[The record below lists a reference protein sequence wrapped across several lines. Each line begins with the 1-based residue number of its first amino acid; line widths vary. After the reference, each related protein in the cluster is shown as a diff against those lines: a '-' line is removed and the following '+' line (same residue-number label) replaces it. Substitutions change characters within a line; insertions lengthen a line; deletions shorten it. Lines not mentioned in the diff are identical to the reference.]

1 MLKEFP
7 NCVTRK
13 GTHST
18 TFLCHPFDLP
28 TELAGQKGRNMKQL
42 TPEVIMRMIFVA
54 LFQEQMTWKRWCSN
68 SRNGGLFCT
77 RCSGSYFWV
86 REFFMLM
93 VGKFFFGEEVFFI
106 FQKLFSS
113 YGVLHALEVI
123 FQLREMGK
131 FVMFVFFFTKTN
143 L

>member
-1 MLKEFP
+1 
-7 NCVTRK
+7 
-13 GTHST
+13 
-18 TFLCHPFDLP
+18 
-28 TELAGQKGRNMKQL
+28 
-42 TPEVIMRMIFVA
+42 
-54 LFQEQMTWKRWCSN
+54 
-68 SRNGGLFCT
+68 
-77 RCSGSYFWV
+77 
-86 REFFMLM
+86 MLM

-131 FVMFVFFFTKTN
+131 FVMFFFFLPKLICKWCKITFHYSLALWQLEPLQKWGQIYQK